1 MAIAKSLNRDFI
13 SEKVSYGLRQ
23 PSRSLV
29 PPIYKKNK
37 EELWPKYDPLEAKVL
52 LEKEGYCNGNVLD
65 FPLTYRSNVP
75 ADKLI
80 ALSWQ
85 EPVSYTHLTL
95 PTILRV

>member
-37 EELWPKYDPLEAKVL
+37 KELWPKYDPLEAKVL
-52 LEKEGYCNGNVLD
+52 LQKEGYCNGNVLD
-65 FPLTYRSNVP
+65 FPLTYRSKVP

-85 EPVSYTHLTL
+85 EQ
-95 PTILRV
+95 IKNI